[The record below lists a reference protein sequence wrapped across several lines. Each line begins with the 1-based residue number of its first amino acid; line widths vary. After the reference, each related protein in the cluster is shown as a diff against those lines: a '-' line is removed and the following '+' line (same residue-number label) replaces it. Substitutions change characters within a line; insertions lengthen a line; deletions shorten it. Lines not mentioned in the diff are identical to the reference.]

1 MVTKLGN
8 KDLNMVSTET
18 ELREMVQALNQERP
32 SLISVD
38 AEGWDLSRD
47 GTLSLLALCW
57 NDHVVYV
64 IDVQVSLVILSLFLL
79 ACLEFCSI
87 AFYVLKYTVI
97 NQTYLYN
104 VHDMNVFYT
113 QISRV
118 PILDYH
124 SHPHSESLK
133 CSEGALQ
140 SLNLSN
146 CIILYPGVR
155 TNLSNDHLWRAIT

>member
-18 ELREMVQALNQERP
+18 ELREMLQALNQERP

-79 ACLEFCSI
+79 ACSEFL
-87 AFYVLKYTVI
+87 F
-97 NQTYLYN
+97 
-104 VHDMNVFYT
+104 
-113 QISRV
+113 
-118 PILDYH
+118 H
-124 SHPHSESLK
+124 SLL
-133 CSEGALQ
+133 CT
-140 SLNLSN
+140 
-146 CIILYPGVR
+146 IIYSDKPDLIVQC
-155 TNLSNDHLWRAIT
+155 T